1 MKGKNA
7 RKNAKRK
14 RRERKSARRSGRES
28 ARRNGKGNA
37 SGREIGNEIDAGGG
51 VTPTADT
58 PAERQTAAGAV
69 RETGGGPGVKNAT
82 GSAAGTFH
90 IYLQWKATFFT
101 SSLCITLALV
111 QPTCCVGLSHRLSV
125 VKYFSW
131 ITLLVEQEP

>member
-1 MKGKNA
+1 MKGKNV

-28 ARRNGKGNA
+28 ARRSGKGNA
-37 SGREIGNEIDAGGG
+37 SGREIEIATGNGNEIDAGGG

-90 IYLQWKATFFT
+90 IYLQCKATFFT

-125 VKYFSW
+125 VKYF
-131 ITLLVEQEP
+131 